1 MRLISLCLIL
11 VLILN
16 NCDQSEYKKLVRNE
30 LKKNVKNDS
39 LFLNLKFG
47 ERNEDYLDKIWE
59 LNKKGIISQAD
70 GEYGTLRYPLKLN
83 KSKNNIGDI
92 NMDFFPRF
100 NNKKRLD
107 KLTIKFS
114 HEAWAPWNKELF
126 SNKLIVKVMDTIIK
140 WYKGNDFLEAYN
152 DINNKKSSIFYKVDG
167 NRQFKVYFVED
178 HEVIAEVEK
187 LK

>member
-70 GEYGTLRYPLKLN
+70 GEYGTLRYDLKLN

>member
-1 MRLISLCLIL
+1 MRLISVCLLL
-11 VLILN
+11 VLILI
-16 NCDQSEYKKLVRNE
+16 NCEQSEYKKLVRAE
-30 LKKNVKNDS
+30 LKKNIKNDS

-59 LNKKGIISQAD
+59 LNKNGIISQTD
-70 GEYGTLRYPLKLN
+70 GEYGTVRYPLKLN
-83 KSKNNIGDI
+83 RLENNTGDI

-100 NNKKRLD
+100 NYKKRLD

-126 SNKLIVKVMDTIIK
+126 SNKLIFKVLDTITK
-140 WYKGNDFLEAYN
+140 WYKGNDFLEKYN
-152 DINNKKSSIFYKVDG
+152 DINNKKSSIFYKIDG
-167 NRQFKVYFVED
+167 DRQFKVYFKED

>member
-126 SNKLIVKVMDTIIK
+126 PNKLIVKVMDTIIK